1 MRPKQETTPFTMY
14 WPAHWYVFLFF
25 NTTPKKKKI
34 IIIII
39 IIDENTG

>member
-25 NTTPKKKKI
+25 NTTPKKK
-34 IIIII
+34 
-39 IIDENTG
+39 NNNNNYYYYR

>member
-1 MRPKQETTPFTMY
+1 MMPKQETTPFTMY
-14 WPAHWYVFLFF
+14 WPAHWYVFCFL
-25 NTTPKKKKI
+25 TQHQKKKKI